1 MDETTQQQEQSQDHG
16 GGERILPAIGWVREQ
31 LEKIEKAGT
40 TDAAQVMDRPVVV
53 VTMRGARSGRRR
65 PVPLMR
71 VEHGGD
77 YLAVA
82 SKGGAPK
89 DPVWVRNIEAHPEVE
104 VQDGTERHPRTARR
118 LSGEERQRWWERAVA
133 AYPPY
138 ADYQERTD
146 REIPLYLLER

>member
-1 MDETTQQQEQSQDHG
+1 MDNTTRQQEQSQAQD
-16 GGERILPAIGWVREQ
+16 EDRVLPAIGWVREQ
-31 LEKIEKAGT
+31 LEKIEEAGT
-40 TDAAQVMDRPVVV
+40 TDAAQVMERPVVV
-53 VTMRGARSGRRR
+53 VTMRGARSGRPR

-71 VEHGGD
+71 VEHDGD

-89 DPVWVRNIEAHPEVE
+89 DPVWVRNLEAHPQVE
-104 VQDGTERHPRTARR
+104 VQDGTEHHTRTARR
-118 LSGEERQRWWERAVA
+118 LSGEERQVWWERAVA

-146 REIPLYLLER
+146 REIPVYLLER